1 MYLLIFP
8 TFTAMRNKIHL
19 ISYSVFVL
27 TILILSFVINSKNH
41 RIEKGDDEI
50 VRLKEQK
57 NQLSFT
63 FETLNYRRIRRD
75 SLAEINSKKYDEQIR
90 LLDNANDSIITA
102 TVRRLIAE

>member
-1 MYLLIFP
+1 MGKKL
-8 TFTAMRNKIHL
+8 HL

-41 RIEKGDDEI
+41 RIEKGDNEI

-102 TVRRLIAE
+102 TVRRLIAEW